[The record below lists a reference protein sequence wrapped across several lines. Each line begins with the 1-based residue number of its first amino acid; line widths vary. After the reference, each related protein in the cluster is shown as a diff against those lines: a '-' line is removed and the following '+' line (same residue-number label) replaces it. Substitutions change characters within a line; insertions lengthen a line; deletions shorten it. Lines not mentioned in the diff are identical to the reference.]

1 MPERQGSF
9 NVFGAPTL
17 RDVKVGYISTETG
30 YVSGVGLW
38 DANVYA
44 KKNPGTTFIFN
55 TRNRT
60 EYLSITLRLSCF
72 SQSFFFC
79 YLP

>member
-1 MPERQGSF
+1 MAQRQGSF

-30 YVSGVGLW
+30 YVSNVGLW

-55 TRNRT
+55 TRDRT
-60 EYLSITLRLSCF
+60 EYLNIN
-72 SQSFFFC
+72 
-79 YLP
+79 